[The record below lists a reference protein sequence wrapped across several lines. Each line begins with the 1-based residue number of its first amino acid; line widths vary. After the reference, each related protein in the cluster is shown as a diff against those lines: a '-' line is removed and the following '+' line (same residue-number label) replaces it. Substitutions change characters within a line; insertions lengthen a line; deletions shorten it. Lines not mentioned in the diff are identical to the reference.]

1 MSIDLF
7 AALIVLGVIG
17 FGCLI
22 AGVYYTIQA
31 TNDENAT
38 QTKDTP

>member
-1 MSIDLF
+1 MSVDLL

-17 FGCLI
+17 YAALI
-22 AGVYYTIQA
+22 VGVYWMIQA

-38 QTKDTP
+38 KTKDTQ